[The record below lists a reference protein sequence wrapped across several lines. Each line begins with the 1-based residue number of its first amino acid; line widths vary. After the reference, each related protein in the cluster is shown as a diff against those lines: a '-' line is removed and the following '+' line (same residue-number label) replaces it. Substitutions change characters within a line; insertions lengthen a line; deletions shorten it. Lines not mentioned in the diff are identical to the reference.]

1 MTNASSLPTFLAQFC
16 GSRPT
21 SPTPFGNST
30 KTTSEPPSHMDY
42 FNSKKTSQLDEQDLL
57 DTIPSSHQ
65 RKRDQEEEMNR
76 VTEALN
82 YLSPTD
88 SPARTKRAVG
98 GGAGSGYFGKH
109 HVLQDSSY
117 GSSTTSSSS
126 LSTPSLES
134 DYSSSSLSA
143 SCSPLSTPLDYSDE
157 YSTPRDEDDDSTAQP
172 LSASK
177 VPTSL
182 NFGIASRRKIHLPK
196 LEIPPFQLDA
206 SYFSK
211 PAPPP
216 RTKPSTFQFDVS
228 PPRRSKTAYSTSLP
242 SNPAPPPQQQQ
253 STNKFTS
260 SSWNPEPVDLAG
272 IIGERPGSP
281 TIKFRQKRRDHGFA
295 F

>member
-1 MTNASSLPTFLAQFC
+1 
-16 GSRPT
+16 
-21 SPTPFGNST
+21 
-30 KTTSEPPSHMDY
+30 MDY
-42 FNSKKTSQLDEQDLL
+42 FNSKQTSQLDDQDLL
-57 DTIPSSHQ
+57 DTIPSATHPRPQQS
-65 RKRDQEEEMNR
+65 RKREEEEEMDR

-88 SPARTKRAVG
+88 SPARSKRVVVG
-98 GGAGSGYFGKH
+98 SGGYFGKH
-109 HVLQDSSY
+109 HTTVSY

-134 DYSSSSLSA
+134 DYSSSSLSN

-157 YSTPRDEDDDSTAQP
+157 YSTSRDPDGEEDSTNQP
-172 LSASK
+172 LSPSK

-206 SYFSK
+206 SYFTSTSK
-211 PAPPP
+211 QPPT
-216 RTKPSTFQFDVS
+216 RTKPSSFQFDVS

-242 SNPAPPPQQQQ
+242 TTTNPASR
-253 STNKFTS
+253 STTTTNNKFTTS
-260 SSWNPEPVDLAG
+260 ASWNPEPIDLVG